1 MKHILS
7 LFITMFL
14 LGCATSNVEAQ
25 SAKTKVQSKIAS
37 YEAEKTLDDIKW
49 YDGEPEGI
57 QLIQIKVSENILNA
71 YPELRD
77 KRVGFGMT
85 NRIIEVLEEAGR
97 FYFVEEKDE
106 VINKMV
112 QEWERSVSGLLE
124 EELNVGKF
132 ATTKWFAYAEIYDF
146 AVSNQEEIKEEK
158 LLTNTTMVGIQVR
171 LVNVETGRYITGSGL
186 GTSAKEGEGLLKNL
200 DMSFDQSTVSF
211 ATTGSS
217 HYSSCKCIEKIRE
230 KRLVVFGFNKKKE
243 EPKKEKTKVKQETQ
257 SNNQKE
263 KLEMSGLESF
273 PKTKVKFLYSG
284 PVGEYPGWK

>member
-7 LFITMFL
+7 LFTLMFL
-14 LGCATSNVEAQ
+14 FGCATSSVEAQ

-49 YDGEPEGI
+49 FDGEPEGI

-77 KRVGFGMT
+77 KRVGFGVT

-112 QEWERSVSGLLE
+112 KEWERSVSGLLE

-146 AVSNQEEIKEEK
+146 AVSNQEEISRRKAK
-158 LLTNTTMVGIQVR
+158 LKNTTMVGIQVR

-186 GTSAKEGEGLLKNL
+186 GTSAKEGEGVLKNL

-211 ATTGSS
+211 ATTGAV
-217 HYSSCKCIEKIRE
+217 ITAVANVLRRLE
-230 KRLVVFGFNKKKE
+230 KR
-243 EPKKEKTKVKQETQ
+243 
-257 SNNQKE
+257 
-263 KLEMSGLESF
+263 
-273 PKTKVKFLYSG
+273 
-284 PVGEYPGWK
+284 GW

>member
-1 MKHILS
+1 
-7 LFITMFL
+7 MFL
-14 LGCATSNVEAQ
+14 FGCATSSVEAQ

-49 YDGEPEGI
+49 FDGEPEGI

-146 AVSNQEEIKEEK
+146 AVSNQEEIKRRK
-158 LLTNTTMVGIQVR
+158 ASIKNTTMVGIQVR

-211 ATTGSS
+211 ATTGAV
-217 HYSSCKCIEKIRE
+217 ITAVANVLRRLE
-230 KRLVVFGFNKKKE
+230 KR
-243 EPKKEKTKVKQETQ
+243 
-257 SNNQKE
+257 
-263 KLEMSGLESF
+263 
-273 PKTKVKFLYSG
+273 
-284 PVGEYPGWK
+284 GW

>member
-14 LGCATSNVEAQ
+14 LGCATSSVEAQ
-25 SAKTKVQSKIAS
+25 SGKTKVQSKIAS

-49 YDGEPEGI
+49 FDGEPEGI
-57 QLIQIKVSENILNA
+57 QLIQITISENILNA

-112 QEWERSVSGLLE
+112 KEWERSVSGLLE

-146 AVSNQEEIKEEK
+146 AVSNQEEIKRRK
-158 LLTNTTMVGIQVR
+158 AKLTNTTMVGIQVR
-171 LVNVETGRYITGSGL
+171 LVNVETGKYITGSGL
-186 GTSAKEGEGLLKNL
+186 GTSAKEGEGVLKNL

-211 ATTGSS
+211 ATTGAV
-217 HYSSCKCIEKIRE
+217 ITAVANVLRRLE
-230 KRLVVFGFNKKKE
+230 KR
-243 EPKKEKTKVKQETQ
+243 
-257 SNNQKE
+257 
-263 KLEMSGLESF
+263 
-273 PKTKVKFLYSG
+273 
-284 PVGEYPGWK
+284 GW

>member
-1 MKHILS
+1 MKH
-7 LFITMFL
+7 LFNVFLLMFL
-14 LGCATSNVEAQ
+14 FGCASSSVEAQ

-57 QLIQIKVSENILNA
+57 QLIQISIPQNIINQ

-77 KRVGFGMT
+77 KRVGFGVT

-106 VINKMV
+106 VINKIV
-112 QEWERSVSGLLE
+112 QEWERSVDGLLE

-146 AVSNQEEIKEEK
+146 AVSNQEEIKRRK
-158 LLTNTTMVGIQVR
+158 AKLTNTTMVGIQVR

-211 ATTGSS
+211 ATTGAV
-217 HYSSCKCIEKIRE
+217 ITAVANVLRRLE
-230 KRLVVFGFNKKKE
+230 KR
-243 EPKKEKTKVKQETQ
+243 
-257 SNNQKE
+257 
-263 KLEMSGLESF
+263 
-273 PKTKVKFLYSG
+273 
-284 PVGEYPGWK
+284 GW

>member
-1 MKHILS
+1 MKH
-7 LFITMFL
+7 LFNIFVLMFL
-14 LGCATSNVEAQ
+14 LVCATSNIEAQ

-57 QLIQIKVSENILNA
+57 QLIQISIPQNIINQ

-106 VINKMV
+106 VINKIV
-112 QEWERSVSGLLE
+112 QEWERSVDGLLE

-132 ATTKWFAYAEIYDF
+132 ATTKWFAYAEVYDF
-146 AVSNQEEIKEEK
+146 AVSNQEEIKRRK
-158 LLTNTTMVGIQVR
+158 AKIKNTTMVGIQVR

-211 ATTGSS
+211 ATTGAV
-217 HYSSCKCIEKIRE
+217 ITAVANVLRRLE
-230 KRLVVFGFNKKKE
+230 KR
-243 EPKKEKTKVKQETQ
+243 
-257 SNNQKE
+257 
-263 KLEMSGLESF
+263 
-273 PKTKVKFLYSG
+273 
-284 PVGEYPGWK
+284 GW

>member
-7 LFITMFL
+7 LFTLVFL
-14 LGCATSNVEAQ
+14 FGCATSSVEAH

-57 QLIQIKVSENILNA
+57 QLIQISIPQNIINQ

-77 KRVGFGMT
+77 KRVGFGVT

-106 VINKMV
+106 VINKIV
-112 QEWERSVSGLLE
+112 QEWERSVDGLLE

-146 AVSNQEEIKEEK
+146 AVSNQEEIKRRK
-158 LLTNTTMVGIQVR
+158 ATLKNTTMVGIQVR

-186 GTSAKEGEGLLKNL
+186 GTSAKEGEGILKNL

-211 ATTGSS
+211 ATTGAV
-217 HYSSCKCIEKIRE
+217 ITAVANVLRRLE
-230 KRLVVFGFNKKKE
+230 KR
-243 EPKKEKTKVKQETQ
+243 
-257 SNNQKE
+257 
-263 KLEMSGLESF
+263 
-273 PKTKVKFLYSG
+273 
-284 PVGEYPGWK
+284 GW

>member
-14 LGCATSNVEAQ
+14 LGCATSSVEAQ
-25 SAKTKVQSKIAS
+25 SGKTKVQSKIAS

-49 YDGEPEGI
+49 FDGEPEGI
-57 QLIQIKVSENILNA
+57 QLIQITISENILNA

-112 QEWERSVSGLLE
+112 KEWERSVSGLLE

-146 AVSNQEEIKEEK
+146 AVSNQEEIKRRK
-158 LLTNTTMVGIQVR
+158 AKITNTTMVGIQVR
-171 LVNVETGRYITGSGL
+171 LVNVETGKYITGSGL
-186 GTSAKEGEGLLKNL
+186 GTSAKEGEGVLKNL

-211 ATTGSS
+211 ATTGAV
-217 HYSSCKCIEKIRE
+217 ITAVANVLRRLE
-230 KRLVVFGFNKKKE
+230 KR
-243 EPKKEKTKVKQETQ
+243 
-257 SNNQKE
+257 
-263 KLEMSGLESF
+263 
-273 PKTKVKFLYSG
+273 
-284 PVGEYPGWK
+284 GW

>member
-1 MKHILS
+1 
-7 LFITMFL
+7 MFL
-14 LGCATSNVEAQ
+14 LGCATSSVEAQ
-25 SAKTKVQSKIAS
+25 SGKTKVQSKIAS

-49 YDGEPEGI
+49 FDGEPEGI
-57 QLIQIKVSENILNA
+57 QLIQISINENILNA

-124 EELNVGKF
+124 EELSVGKF

-146 AVSNQEEIKEEK
+146 AVSNQEEIKRRK
-158 LLTNTTMVGIQVR
+158 AKITNTTMVGIQVR
-171 LVNVETGRYITGSGL
+171 LVNVETGKYITGSGL
-186 GTSAKEGEGLLKNL
+186 GTSAKEGEGVLKNL

-211 ATTGSS
+211 ATTGAV
-217 HYSSCKCIEKIRE
+217 ITAVANVLRRLE
-230 KRLVVFGFNKKKE
+230 KR
-243 EPKKEKTKVKQETQ
+243 
-257 SNNQKE
+257 
-263 KLEMSGLESF
+263 
-273 PKTKVKFLYSG
+273 
-284 PVGEYPGWK
+284 GW

>member
-1 MKHILS
+1 MKHILN
-7 LFITMFL
+7 LFILMFL
-14 LGCATSNVEAQ
+14 LGCATSSVEAQ
-25 SAKTKVQSKIAS
+25 SGKTKVQSKIAS

-49 YDGEPEGI
+49 FDGEPEGI
-57 QLIQIKVSENILNA
+57 QLIQITISENILNA

-146 AVSNQEEIKEEK
+146 AVSNQEKISRRKAK
-158 LLTNTTMVGIQVR
+158 LKNTTMVGIQVR
-171 LVNVETGRYITGSGL
+171 LVNVETGKYITGSGL
-186 GTSAKEGEGLLKNL
+186 GTSAKEGEGVLKNL

-211 ATTGSS
+211 ATTGAV
-217 HYSSCKCIEKIRE
+217 ITAVANVLRRLE
-230 KRLVVFGFNKKKE
+230 KR
-243 EPKKEKTKVKQETQ
+243 
-257 SNNQKE
+257 
-263 KLEMSGLESF
+263 
-273 PKTKVKFLYSG
+273 
-284 PVGEYPGWK
+284 GW

>member
-14 LGCATSNVEAQ
+14 LGCATSSVEAQ
-25 SAKTKVQSKIAS
+25 SGKTKVQSKIAS

-112 QEWERSVSGLLE
+112 KEWERSVSGLLE

-146 AVSNQEEIKEEK
+146 AVSNQEEIKRRK
-158 LLTNTTMVGIQVR
+158 AKITNTTMVGIQVR
-171 LVNVETGRYITGSGL
+171 LVNVENGKYITGSGL
-186 GTSAKEGEGLLKNL
+186 GTSAKEGEGVLKNL

-211 ATTGSS
+211 ATTGAV
-217 HYSSCKCIEKIRE
+217 ITAVANVLRRLE
-230 KRLVVFGFNKKKE
+230 KR
-243 EPKKEKTKVKQETQ
+243 
-257 SNNQKE
+257 
-263 KLEMSGLESF
+263 
-273 PKTKVKFLYSG
+273 
-284 PVGEYPGWK
+284 GW

>member
-14 LGCATSNVEAQ
+14 LGCATSSVEAQ
-25 SAKTKVQSKIAS
+25 SGKTKVQSKIAS

-49 YDGEPEGI
+49 FDGEPEGI
-57 QLIQIKVSENILNA
+57 QLIQITISENILNA

-132 ATTKWFAYAEIYDF
+132 ATTKWFAYAEVYDF
-146 AVSNQEEIKEEK
+146 AVSNQEEIKRRK
-158 LLTNTTMVGIQVR
+158 AKITNTTMVGIQVR
-171 LVNVETGRYITGSGL
+171 LVNVETGKYITGSGL
-186 GTSAKEGEGLLKNL
+186 GTSAKEGEGVLKNL

-211 ATTGSS
+211 ATTGAV
-217 HYSSCKCIEKIRE
+217 ITAVANVLRRLE
-230 KRLVVFGFNKKKE
+230 KR
-243 EPKKEKTKVKQETQ
+243 
-257 SNNQKE
+257 
-263 KLEMSGLESF
+263 
-273 PKTKVKFLYSG
+273 
-284 PVGEYPGWK
+284 GW

>member
-14 LGCATSNVEAQ
+14 LGCATSSVEAQ
-25 SAKTKVQSKIAS
+25 SGKTKVQSKIAS

-112 QEWERSVSGLLE
+112 KEWERSVSGLLE
-124 EELNVGKF
+124 DELNVGKF
-132 ATTKWFAYAEIYDF
+132 ATTKWFAYAEVYDF
-146 AVSNQEEIKEEK
+146 AVSNQEEIKRRK
-158 LLTNTTMVGIQVR
+158 AKITNTTMVGIQVR
-171 LVNVETGRYITGSGL
+171 LVNVENGKYITGSGL
-186 GTSAKEGEGLLKNL
+186 GTSAKEGEGVLKNL

-211 ATTGSS
+211 ATTGAV
-217 HYSSCKCIEKIRE
+217 ITAVANVLRRLE
-230 KRLVVFGFNKKKE
+230 KR
-243 EPKKEKTKVKQETQ
+243 
-257 SNNQKE
+257 
-263 KLEMSGLESF
+263 
-273 PKTKVKFLYSG
+273 
-284 PVGEYPGWK
+284 GW

>member
-1 MKHILS
+1 MLKHNQQKQKYNLKS
-7 LFITMFL
+7 HH
-14 LGCATSNVEAQ
+14 
-25 SAKTKVQSKIAS
+25 TKQK
-37 YEAEKTLDDIKW
+37 KTLDDIKW
-49 YDGEPEGI
+49 FDGEPEGI

-146 AVSNQEEIKEEK
+146 AVSNQEEIKRRK
-158 LLTNTTMVGIQVR
+158 AKITNTTMVGIQVR

-211 ATTGSS
+211 ATTGAV
-217 HYSSCKCIEKIRE
+217 ITAVANVLRRLE
-230 KRLVVFGFNKKKE
+230 KR
-243 EPKKEKTKVKQETQ
+243 
-257 SNNQKE
+257 
-263 KLEMSGLESF
+263 
-273 PKTKVKFLYSG
+273 
-284 PVGEYPGWK
+284 GW

>member
-14 LGCATSNVEAQ
+14 LGCATSSVEAQ
-25 SAKTKVQSKIAS
+25 SGKTKVQSKIAS

-57 QLIQIKVSENILNA
+57 QLIKITISENILNA

-112 QEWERSVSGLLE
+112 KEWERSVSGLLE
-124 EELNVGKF
+124 EELSVGKF
-132 ATTKWFAYAEIYDF
+132 ATTKWFAYAEVYDF
-146 AVSNQEEIKEEK
+146 AVSNQERIQRRKAK
-158 LLTNTTMVGIQVR
+158 ITNTTMVGIQVR
-171 LVNVETGRYITGSGL
+171 LVNVETGKYITGSGL
-186 GTSAKEGEGLLKNL
+186 GTSAKEGEGVLKNL

-211 ATTGSS
+211 ATTGAV
-217 HYSSCKCIEKIRE
+217 ITAVANVLRRLE
-230 KRLVVFGFNKKKE
+230 KR
-243 EPKKEKTKVKQETQ
+243 
-257 SNNQKE
+257 
-263 KLEMSGLESF
+263 
-273 PKTKVKFLYSG
+273 
-284 PVGEYPGWK
+284 GW

>member
-14 LGCATSNVEAQ
+14 LGCATSSVEAQ
-25 SAKTKVQSKIAS
+25 SGKTKVQSKIAS

-57 QLIQIKVSENILNA
+57 QLIQITISENILNA

-112 QEWERSVSGLLE
+112 KEWERSVSGLLE

-132 ATTKWFAYAEIYDF
+132 ATTKWFAYAEVYDF
-146 AVSNQEEIKEEK
+146 AVSNQEEIKRRK
-158 LLTNTTMVGIQVR
+158 AKITNTTMVGIQVR
-171 LVNVETGRYITGSGL
+171 LVNVETGKYITGSGL
-186 GTSAKEGEGLLKNL
+186 GTSAKEGEGVLKNL

-211 ATTGSS
+211 ATTGAV
-217 HYSSCKCIEKIRE
+217 ITAVANVLRRLE
-230 KRLVVFGFNKKKE
+230 KR
-243 EPKKEKTKVKQETQ
+243 
-257 SNNQKE
+257 
-263 KLEMSGLESF
+263 
-273 PKTKVKFLYSG
+273 
-284 PVGEYPGWK
+284 GW

>member
-1 MKHILS
+1 MKH
-7 LFITMFL
+7 LFNIFVLMFL
-14 LGCATSNVEAQ
+14 LVCATSNIEAQ

-49 YDGEPEGI
+49 FDGEPEGI
-57 QLIQIKVSENILNA
+57 QLIQIKISENILNS

-112 QEWERSVSGLLE
+112 KEWERSVSGLLE

-132 ATTKWFAYAEIYDF
+132 ATTKWFAYAEVYDF
-146 AVSNQEEIKEEK
+146 AVSNQEEIKRRK
-158 LLTNTTMVGIQVR
+158 AKITNTTMIGIQVR

-186 GTSAKEGEGLLKNL
+186 GTSAKEGEGVLKNL

-211 ATTGSS
+211 ATTGAV
-217 HYSSCKCIEKIRE
+217 ITAVANVLRRLE
-230 KRLVVFGFNKKKE
+230 KR
-243 EPKKEKTKVKQETQ
+243 
-257 SNNQKE
+257 
-263 KLEMSGLESF
+263 
-273 PKTKVKFLYSG
+273 
-284 PVGEYPGWK
+284 GW

>member
-1 MKHILS
+1 MNKLLS
-7 LFITMFL
+7 LLITIPFL
-14 LGCATSNVEAQ
+14 FSCATTSLEAQ
-25 SAKTKVQSKIAS
+25 SGKTKVQSKIAS

-49 YDGEPEGI
+49 FDGEPEGI

-112 QEWERSVSGLLE
+112 KEWERSVSGLLE

-146 AVSNQEEIKEEK
+146 AVSNQEEIKRRK
-158 LLTNTTMVGIQVR
+158 AKITNTTMVGIQVR
-171 LVNVETGRYITGSGL
+171 LVNVETGKYITGSGL
-186 GTSAKEGEGLLKNL
+186 GTSAKEGEGVLKNL

-211 ATTGSS
+211 ATTGAV
-217 HYSSCKCIEKIRE
+217 ITAVANVLRRLE
-230 KRLVVFGFNKKKE
+230 KR
-243 EPKKEKTKVKQETQ
+243 
-257 SNNQKE
+257 
-263 KLEMSGLESF
+263 
-273 PKTKVKFLYSG
+273 
-284 PVGEYPGWK
+284 GW

>member
-7 LFITMFL
+7 LFILMFL
-14 LGCATSNVEAQ
+14 LGCATSSVEAQ
-25 SAKTKVQSKIAS
+25 SGKTKVQSKIAS

-57 QLIQIKVSENILNA
+57 QLIKITISENILNA

-112 QEWERSVSGLLE
+112 KEWERSVSGLLE
-124 EELNVGKF
+124 EELSVGKF
-132 ATTKWFAYAEIYDF
+132 ATTKWFAYAEVYDF
-146 AVSNQEEIKEEK
+146 AVSNQERIQRRKAK
-158 LLTNTTMVGIQVR
+158 ITNTTMVGIQVR
-171 LVNVETGRYITGSGL
+171 LVNVENGKYITGSGL
-186 GTSAKEGEGLLKNL
+186 GTSAKEGEGVLKNL

-211 ATTGSS
+211 ATTGAV
-217 HYSSCKCIEKIRE
+217 ITAVANVLRRLE
-230 KRLVVFGFNKKKE
+230 KR
-243 EPKKEKTKVKQETQ
+243 
-257 SNNQKE
+257 
-263 KLEMSGLESF
+263 
-273 PKTKVKFLYSG
+273 
-284 PVGEYPGWK
+284 GW

>member
-1 MKHILS
+1 MKK
-7 LFITMFL
+7 L
-14 LGCATSNVEAQ
+14 LTLLLTIPFMISCATSSLEAQ

-37 YEAEKTLDDIKW
+37 FEAEKTLDDIKW
-49 YDGEPEGI
+49 YEGEPEGI
-57 QLIQIKVSENILNA
+57 QLIQISIPQNIINQ

-112 QEWERSVSGLLE
+112 QEWERSVDGLLE
-124 EELNVGKF
+124 QELNVGKF

-146 AVSNQEEIKEEK
+146 AVSNQEEISRRKAK
-158 LLTNTTMVGIQVR
+158 LKNTTMIGIQVR

-186 GTSAKEGEGLLKNL
+186 GTSAKEGEGVLKNL

-211 ATTGSS
+211 ATTGA
-217 HYSSCKCIEKIRE
+217 IITAVANVLRRME
-230 KRLVVFGFNKKKE
+230 KR
-243 EPKKEKTKVKQETQ
+243 
-257 SNNQKE
+257 
-263 KLEMSGLESF
+263 
-273 PKTKVKFLYSG
+273 
-284 PVGEYPGWK
+284 GW

>member
-7 LFITMFL
+7 LFTLMFL
-14 LGCATSNVEAQ
+14 LGCATSSVEAQ
-25 SAKTKVQSKIAS
+25 SGKTKVQSKIAS

-49 YDGEPEGI
+49 FDGEPEGI
-57 QLIQIKVSENILNA
+57 QLIQISINENILNA

-146 AVSNQEEIKEEK
+146 AVSNQEEIKRRK
-158 LLTNTTMVGIQVR
+158 AKLTNTTMVGIQVR

-186 GTSAKEGEGLLKNL
+186 GTSAKEGEGVLKNL

-211 ATTGSS
+211 ATTGAV
-217 HYSSCKCIEKIRE
+217 ITAVANVLRRLE
-230 KRLVVFGFNKKKE
+230 KR
-243 EPKKEKTKVKQETQ
+243 
-257 SNNQKE
+257 
-263 KLEMSGLESF
+263 
-273 PKTKVKFLYSG
+273 
-284 PVGEYPGWK
+284 GW

>member
-1 MKHILS
+1 MNKLLS
-7 LFITMFL
+7 LLITIPFL
-14 LGCATSNVEAQ
+14 FSCATTSLEAQ
-25 SAKTKVQSKIAS
+25 SGKTKVQSKIAS

-49 YDGEPEGI
+49 FDGEPEGI
-57 QLIQIKVSENILNA
+57 QLIQISISENILNA

-112 QEWERSVSGLLE
+112 KEWERSVSGLLE

-132 ATTKWFAYAEIYDF
+132 ATTKWFAYAEVYDF
-146 AVSNQEEIKEEK
+146 AVSNQEEISRRKAK
-158 LLTNTTMVGIQVR
+158 LKNTTMVGIQVR
-171 LVNVETGRYITGSGL
+171 LVNVENGKYITGSGL

-211 ATTGSS
+211 ATTGAV
-217 HYSSCKCIEKIRE
+217 ITAVANVLRRLE
-230 KRLVVFGFNKKKE
+230 KR
-243 EPKKEKTKVKQETQ
+243 
-257 SNNQKE
+257 
-263 KLEMSGLESF
+263 
-273 PKTKVKFLYSG
+273 
-284 PVGEYPGWK
+284 GW

>member
-1 MKHILS
+1 
-7 LFITMFL
+7 MFL
-14 LGCATSNVEAQ
+14 LVCATSQVEAQ

-57 QLIQIKVSENILNA
+57 QLIQISIPQNIINQ

-106 VINKMV
+106 VINKIV
-112 QEWERSVSGLLE
+112 QEWERSVDGLLE

-132 ATTKWFAYAEIYDF
+132 ATTKWFAYAEVYDF
-146 AVSNQEEIKEEK
+146 AVSNQEEIKRRK
-158 LLTNTTMVGIQVR
+158 AKITNTTMVGIQVR

-186 GTSAKEGEGLLKNL
+186 GTSAKEGEGVLKNL

-211 ATTGSS
+211 ATTGAV
-217 HYSSCKCIEKIRE
+217 ITAVANVLRRLE
-230 KRLVVFGFNKKKE
+230 KR
-243 EPKKEKTKVKQETQ
+243 
-257 SNNQKE
+257 
-263 KLEMSGLESF
+263 
-273 PKTKVKFLYSG
+273 
-284 PVGEYPGWK
+284 GW

>member
-7 LFITMFL
+7 LFTLMFL
-14 LGCATSNVEAQ
+14 FGCATSSVEAQ

-112 QEWERSVSGLLE
+112 KEWERSVSGLLE

-146 AVSNQEEIKEEK
+146 AVSNQEEIVRRKAK
-158 LLTNTTMVGIQVR
+158 LKNTTMVGIQVR

-211 ATTGSS
+211 ATTGAV
-217 HYSSCKCIEKIRE
+217 ITAVANVLRRLE
-230 KRLVVFGFNKKKE
+230 KR
-243 EPKKEKTKVKQETQ
+243 
-257 SNNQKE
+257 
-263 KLEMSGLESF
+263 
-273 PKTKVKFLYSG
+273 
-284 PVGEYPGWK
+284 GW